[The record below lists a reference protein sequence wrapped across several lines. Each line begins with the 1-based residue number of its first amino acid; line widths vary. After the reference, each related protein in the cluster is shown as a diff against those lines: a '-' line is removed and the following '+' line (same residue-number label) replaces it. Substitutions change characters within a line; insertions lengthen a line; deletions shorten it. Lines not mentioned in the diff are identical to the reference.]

1 VNAVTLHSPLP
12 WKIVRSAVP
21 YFTWLC
27 DAEGGCVAIGFGYH
41 DEALL
46 LRAPALLHAIEAAVV
61 AFDAGRIGTARRILT
76 EALAEE

>member
-21 YFTWLC
+21 YYTWLC
-27 DAEGGCVAIGFGYH
+27 DAEGGCVAIGFSQT

-46 LRAPALLHAIEAAVV
+46 LRAPALLHAIEAALV
-61 AFDAGRIGTARRILT
+61 AMGAGRIVDVRRILI